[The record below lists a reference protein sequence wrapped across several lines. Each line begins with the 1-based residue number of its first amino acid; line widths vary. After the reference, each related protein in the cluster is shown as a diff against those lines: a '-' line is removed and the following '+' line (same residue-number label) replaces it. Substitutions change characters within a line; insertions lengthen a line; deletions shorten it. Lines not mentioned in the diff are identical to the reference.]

1 MKKTLVTLLPLFAA
15 CSPAPDATEPPPIRE
30 IARIASADIVE
41 ASGLAQSR
49 LHPDRLWI
57 VNDGGSPPVLH
68 AIGTNGASEGSLTLE
83 PSTNVDWEAM
93 ASFELDERAW
103 LLVADTGDNEGARV
117 TSTIYVVEE
126 PPLSGNTD
134 VVKPP
139 DWSVS
144 FRWPDGPQDCEAV
157 AVDAANGR
165 ILLLSKRSIPAV
177 LYELPLR
184 PASDDV
190 ITATRLGPVD
200 SLPQP
205 TADDLARA
213 APERNWHWQPT
224 ALDVAP
230 DGRAAVILTYRAVYH
245 FDRVNDEPWIEALRK
260 PTTVIDLGGI
270 REAEAI
276 AFVDQGVVLF
286 TVEAPAAPLY
296 RIEAL
301 R

>member
-1 MKKTLVTLLPLFAA
+1 MKNGLFILLPLCIA
-15 CSPAPDATEPPPIRE
+15 CSAATEPPPIRE
-30 IARIASADIVE
+30 IARIAVSDIAE
-41 ASGLAQSR
+41 ASGLAQSTLR
-49 LHPDRLWI
+49 PGRLWI

-68 AIGTNGASEGSLTLE
+68 AIGTDGASEGSLTLD
-83 PSTNVDWEAM
+83 PGTNVDWEAM
-93 ASFELDERAW
+93 ASFELDARSW
-103 LLVADTGDNEGARV
+103 LLVADTGDNEAARV
-117 TSTIYVVEE
+117 GGTIYVIEE
-126 PPLSGNTD
+126 PPLAGNED
-134 VVKPP
+134 VIKPP
-139 DWSVS
+139 DRTLS

-157 AVDAANGR
+157 SVDVASER

-190 ITATRLGPVD
+190 ITATRLGRVD

-224 ALDVAP
+224 AMDIAP

-245 FDRVNDEPWIEALRK
+245 FHRMNDEPWIEVLRK
-260 PTTVIDLGGI
+260 PTTVIDLAGI